1 MEAGADKESGQ
12 RGKNS
17 LALRIASAVVLGP
30 AAIGA
35 SWVGGPVFAGLVGFL
50 CVLMAYEW
58 ARMIE
63 GREASPVFYAL
74 GVGAAISLFLAH
86 GGKYELAFAVCALT
100 GAAAALLSNDKRR
113 WAAFGAAYILA
124 PCVALLWLRQGVESG
139 RGLLLLV
146 FAIVW
151 AADTGGYV
159 GGRLVGGPKLSPA
172 VSPAK
177 TWAGA
182 VGGVIAGGV
191 AAAVGAPMVYDEPLN
206 PAYVAMGASLGLASI
221 LGDMIE
227 SAFKRTFGI
236 KDMSGFIPGHGGV
249 LDRLDGMI
257 FATTAVA
264 AVLYGH
270 ILLAGIGAVGQGSRH
285 GRHQTAGDGIRDR
298 RGRSASTPL
307 TSSTLRARAAKR
319 KSKS

>member
-1 MEAGADKESGQ
+1 MSGEAGHPSAPRSKDL
-12 RGKNS
+12 
-17 LALRIASAVVLGP
+17 LALRIASACILAP
-30 AAIGA
+30 AAIFT
-35 SWVGGPVFAGLVGFL
+35 SWIGGSAFAGLVGFI
-50 CVLMAYEW
+50 CVLMAFEW

-63 GREASPVFYAL
+63 ARETSPVFYAL
-74 GVGAAISLFLAH
+74 AA
-86 GGKYELAFAVCALT
+86 
-100 GAAAALLSNDKRR
+100 GAAAALYLAHSGRYEWAYVVCVAAGAVAAALSRRRRR
-113 WAAFGAAYILA
+113 WAALGAAYILA
-124 PCVALLWLRQGVESG
+124 PCVALVWLRQGVENG

-182 VGGVIAGGV
+182 IGGLIMGAI
-191 AAAVGAPMVYDEPLN
+191 AAAIGAPLIYDAPLN
-206 PAYVAMGASLGLASI
+206 PAYVAIGASLGLASI
-221 LGDMIE
+221 LGDMTE
-227 SAFKRTFGI
+227 SAIKRTFGI

-257 FATTAVA
+257 FATTAVT

-270 ILLAGIGAVGQGSRH
+270 ILLAGIEG
-285 GRHQTAGDGIRDR
+285 
-298 RGRSASTPL
+298 
-307 TSSTLRARAAKR
+307 
-319 KSKS
+319 